1 MNIAVLVSGN
11 GSNLQALIDACDS
24 GQLAANIALVVSN
37 RSDAYGLERAAQAGI
52 ASVVLKHQ
60 DYDSREAFDAALL
73 AALQPC
79 AIELVVLAGFM
90 RILSP
95 VFIDSYNGRLL
106 NIHPSLL
113 PLYPGLNTHAR
124 ALAAGDAEAGSTVH
138 FVTRE
143 LDGGPPVL
151 QASVPILPGDDESSL
166 AARVLE
172 CEHHIYPLAVS
183 WFVEGRLA
191 LQGNQALL
199 DGEVIAAS
207 GISLR
212 D

>member
-1 MNIAVLVSGN
+1 MLISGD
-11 GSNLQALIDACDS
+11 GSNLQALIDACDN

-52 ASVVLKHQ
+52 ASVTLKHQ

-73 AALQPC
+73 AALQPH

-95 VFIDSYNGRLL
+95 VFIDSYIGRLL

-124 ALAAGDAEAGSTVH
+124 ALAARR
-138 FVTRE
+138 TR
-143 LDGGPPVL
+143 
-151 QASVPILPGDDESSL
+151 
-166 AARVLE
+166 RVR
-172 CEHHIYPLAVS
+172 
-183 WFVEGRLA
+183 WRG
-191 LQGNQALL
+191 
-199 DGEVIAAS
+199 
-207 GISLR
+207 
-212 D
+212 